1 MLKFIGSYYTVLYM
15 YNFKYSYYKKMVLFN
30 NINFNV
36 KKNRHKAGGKG
47 TEFKQ
52 KKIMNI

>member
-1 MLKFIGSYYTVLYM
+1 MGPTKQYLYM

-36 KKNRHKAGGKG
+36 KKIDIKQGGR
-47 TEFKQ
+47 ELNSSR
-52 KKIMNI
+52 KK